1 MTNNVLP
8 VSSTIFSIELS
19 VYENCYKNLSNDIKL
34 SQCELYNHFQE
45 LCNFKQFQSIYFC
58 IIIHNFLNKFK
69 IIKIITL
76 NHNTMKK
83 RFLYLLLFALVF
95 SSTLFAQTLNVGGV
109 IVDKKTGETLI
120 GATVMQK
127 GTSNGTTTNLDGKFA
142 LAMPTGSTLVI
153 SYLGYIGQELV
164 INNDSQLRI
173 EMVSNTQNLDEVIVV
188 GYGTQK
194 VKDMT
199 APISSVKGSEL
210 NKQVTSNPM
219 SALQGKMAG
228 VQVVNSGEPGKGPD
242 VKIRGLGSIGD
253 YGNPLYVVDGVF
265 VDNIDFLSSSDIE
278 DLTVLKDASAA
289 AIYGVRAA
297 NGVVLVTTK
306 KGKMDQINVSYDGYV
321 GYQIPVN
328 IMKLAN
334 RDQYVQTLNAA
345 NVNTSGY
352 VPKVASNYP
361 TSTDWYSQL
370 VRNALIHSHTI
381 DISGATEKTNYSFGG
396 NYFYQEGIMN
406 AVNDYERYNFR
417 GRFDQKVTSWLNMG
431 FNSVVS
437 NYSKNSPD
445 NNAFFQAFVN
455 PPVYSPYDN
464 TNTAAYPVLF
474 GSPQKY
480 GFGNQ
485 YGNPVAT
492 AYYNNQKEDGLNLI
506 FSAFAEFSLTS
517 KLKFKSSYNLNYAFF
532 KNQDYTPQFNVGGS
546 QGVTN
551 SSLTKTFNLTT
562 KQIIDNL
569 LTYSDKIGKNSFTVL
584 LGQSTRIEKQSWL
597 TGTAINVPGFDAQSI
612 YLTTGSFDNRYSN
625 DGGFTYNGLSFFT
638 RGTYN
643 YADKYLA
650 TLTFRADGSSKYQ
663 DKWGYFPSLG
673 LGWIMS
679 SEDFM
684 KNQTFFQYLKARAS
698 YGMLGNDNIPAN
710 SAAILGT
717 TGAASS
723 AIFGNTLVTGVGAQT
738 VVQNYLKWEVV
749 NEFDLGF
756 DFNIINQNLGGSLDY
771 YNRVTNN
778 AVFNAPIATGG
789 GVTELLSN
797 NGKILN
803 QGIELNLNWT
813 EKIDKDFSY
822 NIGFNATTIAN
833 KVLALNGRSTP
844 IPGAQIAG
852 TFVTQTKV
860 GYPIGGFW
868 GYQTV
873 GVYATEG
880 QALSD
885 PVSYAG
891 YRSAGYFKFKDQ
903 NGDKVITE
911 ADKIL
916 LGSAIPW
923 LTSGIDF
930 GMAYKKLDVS
940 VTVQGQFGNKIL
952 NAKRMNRN
960 VFSDG
965 NYDLNF
971 VQNAWTTTNHS
982 TTYPSAEAYNDPSIV
997 NSLSFFV
1004 EDGSYVRIQNIQ
1016 VGYTFDKLLG
1026 MKNMRVYLSA
1036 QRPLTIFGYNGFSPE
1051 VSGTPISNG
1060 VDTNVYP
1067 MQAVYTIGLKL
1078 NL

>member
-1 MTNNVLP
+1 MR
-8 VSSTIFSIELS
+8 
-19 VYENCYKNLSNDIKL
+19 
-34 SQCELYNHFQE
+34 
-45 LCNFKQFQSIYFC
+45 
-58 IIIHNFLNKFK
+58 
-69 IIKIITL
+69 
-76 NHNTMKK
+76 KK
-83 RFLYLLLFALVF
+83 TLYLLLVALMMVG
-95 SSTLFAQTLNVGGV
+95 SLYAQNINVTGV
-109 IVDKKTGETLI
+109 VVDNKTGEALI
-120 GATVMQK
+120 GATVLQK
-127 GTSNGTTTNLDGKFA
+127 GSSNGTVTDLDGKFTFV
-142 LAMPTGSTLVI
+142 MPTGSTLLI
-153 SYLGYIGQELV
+153 SYVGYTSQELV
-164 INNDSQLRI
+164 IKDNNQLRI
-173 EMVSNTQNLDEVIVV
+173 QLVSNTKNLEEVVVV

-199 APISSVKGSEL
+199 APISTVKGSEL
-210 NKQVTSNPM
+210 NKQTTSNPM
-219 SALQGKMAG
+219 SAMQGHMAG
-228 VQVVNSGEPGKGPD
+228 VQVVNSGVPGKGPD

-265 VDNIDFLSSSDIE
+265 VDNINFLSSSDIE

-306 KGKMDQINVSYDGYV
+306 KGKTDQVNVSYDGYV
-321 GYQIPVN
+321 GYQLPVN
-328 IMKLAN
+328 VMKLAN

-345 NVNTSGY
+345 NVNTIGY
-352 VPKVASNYP
+352 VPKVAANYP
-361 TSTDWYSQL
+361 ASTDWYSQL
-370 VRNALIHSHTI
+370 VRNALTHSHTI
-381 DISGATEKTNYSFGG
+381 DISGGTEKTNYSIGG
-396 NYFYQEGIMN
+396 NYFYQEGIMK

-417 GRFDQKVTSWLNMG
+417 ARLDQKVTDWLNMG
-431 FNSVVS
+431 FNTVVS
-437 NYSKNSPD
+437 NYTKNIP
-445 NNAFFQAFVN
+445 NNDAFFQAFVN
-455 PPVYSPYDN
+455 PPVYKPYDN
-464 TNTAAYPVLF
+464 TNTGAYPVLF
-474 GSPQKY
+474 GSPQQF

-492 AYYNNQKEDGLNLI
+492 AYYNNQKEDGMNLV
-506 FSAFAEFSLTS
+506 FSTFAEFALGS
-517 KLKFKSSYNLNYAFF
+517 KLKFRSSYNLNYVFF
-532 KNQDYTPQFNVGGS
+532 KNQNYTPQYNVGGS

-562 KQIIDNL
+562 KQIVDNL
-569 LTYSDKIGKNSFTVL
+569 LTYTDRVGKNSFSVL
-584 LGQSTRIEKQSWL
+584 LGQSTRIEKQSYL

-612 YLTTGSFDNRYSN
+612 YLVNGSFNNQSTT
-625 DGGFTYNGLSFFT
+625 DGGYTYNGLSFFT

-643 YADKYLA
+643 YSDKYLA

-679 SEDFM
+679 GEDFM
-684 KNQTFFQYLKARAS
+684 KNQTFFQYLKVRAS

-723 AIFGNTLVTGVGAQT
+723 AVFGNTLVTGVGAQT

-756 DFNIINQNLGGSLDY
+756 DFSLVSQKLTGSLDY
-771 YNRVTNN
+771 YNRITNN
-778 AVFNAPIATGG
+778 VVFEAPIATGG
-789 GVTELLSN
+789 GVANLLSN
-797 NGKILN
+797 NGQVQN
-803 QGIELNLNWT
+803 QGAELNLNWD

-822 NIGFNATTIAN
+822 HIGFNATTIAN
-833 KVLALNGRSTP
+833 KVLALNGRNTP
-844 IPGAQIAG
+844 IPGALIGG
-852 TFVTQTKV
+852 TYATQTKV

-868 GYQTV
+868 GYQII
-873 GVYATEG
+873 GVYNTKG

-885 PVSYAG
+885 PVSFAG
-891 YRSAGYFKFKDQ
+891 YRDAGYFQFKDQ
-903 NGDKVITE
+903 NNDKAITE
-911 ADKIL
+911 ADKVY

-930 GMAYKKLDVS
+930 GLNYKKMDVS
-940 VTVQGQFGNKIL
+940 ITIQGQFGNKIL

-960 VFSDG
+960 VFADG

-971 VQNAWTTTNHS
+971 VQNAWTASNHS
-982 TTYPSAEAYNDPSIV
+982 QTYPSAEAYSSGDV
-997 NSLSFFV
+997 ANSLSFFV
-1004 EDGSYVRIQNIQ
+1004 EDGSYARIQNIQ

-1026 MKNMRVYLSA
+1026 MKNLRIYLSA
-1036 QRPLTIFGYNGFSPE
+1036 QNPFTYFTYNGFSPE

-1067 MQAVYTIGLKL
+1067 MQAVYSVGLKL